1 MVERFLPPHGRLHN
15 ALVHLLPAMHRPK
28 TREIWR
34 AALTAGGALA
44 ACALGLSWFGGGAP
58 GYGLIAPLAASAFL
72 LFAVP
77 NSPLAQPWS
86 AVVGN
91 MASALVAVA
100 VLHLGLPLPA
110 TIGLAVGGAFMAQ
123 MALRAMHPPAAAV
136 ALAAVLGGQQTLE
149 AGFAFVFLP
158 VGLDT
163 LLLVALAIALNRATG
178 RVYPFRLPSDA
189 PMPPPPQRRDLPPP
203 EELEELL
210 DTLRL
215 SANIGVEDLRR
226 VLEEIERRHPHLP
239 KPAIG

>member
-1 MVERFLPPHGRLHN
+1 MLSPSGRIRN
-15 ALVHLLPAMHRPK
+15 ALVHLGPAMHRPK

-44 ACALGLSWFGGGAP
+44 ICALGLRWFGGGAP
-58 GYGLIAPLAASAFL
+58 GYVLIAPLGASAFL

-86 AVVGN
+86 AIVGN

-100 VLHLGLPLPA
+100 VLRLGLPLPA
-110 TIGLAVGGAFMAQ
+110 AIGLAVSGAFVAQ
-123 MALRAMHPPAAAV
+123 MLLCAMHPPGAAV
-136 ALAAVLGGQQTLE
+136 ALAVALGGPQVQE
-149 AGFAFVFLP
+149 AGFAFVLLP

-163 LLLVALAIALNRATG
+163 ALLVLLAILFNRTTG

-189 PMPPPPQRRDLPPP
+189 AVPPPPQRRDLPPP

-210 DTLRL
+210 DSLRL

-226 VLEEIERRHPHLP
+226 VLEEIERRHPHLRP
-239 KPAIG
+239 PAIG